1 MALRTWRPQVS
12 IQSRQTLPIQRPAVN
27 CGREAGAD
35 SPRLRRVKSDARFA
49 RLLAGKTSEEYC
61 RGACAGTALAAPFP
75 RDGAGVSFSVYGE
88 RRNTAVNV
96 GILFIYVVLVIGVFY
111 FLMVRPQR
119 RRRRAQQ
126 ELLGAV
132 KKGDEIVTAD
142 GLFGTVRQVR
152 DTFVV
157 LEIADRKKVRLLK
170 SAVSQVLVAQKSP
183 TKRG

>member
-1 MALRTWRPQVS
+1 M
-12 IQSRQTLPIQRPAVN
+12 
-27 CGREAGAD
+27 
-35 SPRLRRVKSDARFA
+35 
-49 RLLAGKTSEEYC
+49 
-61 RGACAGTALAAPFP
+61 
-75 RDGAGVSFSVYGE
+75 
-88 RRNTAVNV
+88 NV
-96 GILFIYVVLVIGVFY
+96 GILVIYVVLVIGVFY

-119 RRRRAQQ
+119 RRRAAQQ

-170 SAVSQVLVAQKSP
+170 SAISQVLGPQKRP
-183 TKRG
+183 TTRR